1 MSNEHFDVVVV
12 GAGISG
18 IGAGY
23 FLQRDC
29 PNKTYVILENRADMG
44 GTWDLF
50 RYPGIR
56 SDSDMF
62 TLGYSFKPW
71 TEEKAIADGPSI
83 WKYVHETAAEY
94 GIDKHIRFKHRVVR
108 AEWSSVDARWTVT
121 AEHEGVQRRFV
132 CKFLEMATGY
142 YNYQKG
148 YLPEFKGADR
158 FQGKIIHPQ
167 FWPQDY
173 DYAGKRIAVIGSGA
187 TAMTLVPA
195 LTDKAAHVT
204 MVQRSPTWVVSL
216 PAEDRFANWLRR
228 HLPSWLAYDITRFR
242 KIAFQQF
249 FFRMCRTQPE
259 KVKQRLLG
267 MIREQLGPD
276 YDIEKDFTPRY
287 NPWAQRLCLVPD
299 NDLFVAIREG
309 KASVATDT
317 IDTFTETGL
326 RLSSGREIEAD
337 VIVTATGLSLQMMG
351 GAEMLVDGVK
361 VETGKSFAYKGVMIN
376 DVPNM
381 VWVIFGYL
389 NASWTLRADLI
400 NEYACR
406 LINYLDEYRLDMAT
420 PRLAGEHTALP
431 FSDFSSGY
439 FQRAVDILPKQG
451 GVAPWIQSQSYA
463 RDLRDLRHGPIEDGV
478 LEFKRKPAATEVA
491 AVQREAVA
499 AE

>member
-1 MSNEHFDVVVV
+1 MSETFDVVIV
-12 GAGISG
+12 GAGLSG
-18 IGAGY
+18 VGAGVH
-23 FLQRDC
+23 LQKRC
-29 PNKTYVILENRADMG
+29 PGKSFVILENRDALG

-62 TLGYSFKPW
+62 TLGYNFKPW
-71 TEEKAIADGPSI
+71 RQRKAIADGASI
-83 WKYVHETAAEY
+83 RNYVNETAREHGLAP
-94 GIDKHIRFKHRVVR
+94 HIRLKHRVMK
-108 AEWSSVDARWTVT
+108 AEWSSAEARWTVT
-121 AEHEGVQRRFV
+121 AEHEGVPKRFV
-132 CKFLEMATGY
+132 CKFLIMATGY
-142 YNYQKG
+142 YNYQHG
-148 YLPEFKGADR
+148 YQPEFKGAER

-167 FWPQDY
+167 FWPEEY

-195 LTDKAAHVT
+195 LAERAAHVT

-216 PAEDRFANWLRR
+216 PAEDRLANWMGR
-228 HLPSWLAYDITRFR
+228 HLPAGLAYDLTRFR
-242 KIAFQQF
+242 KIMFQQF

-276 YDIEKDFTPRY
+276 YDIAKDFTPRY
-287 NPWAQRLCLVPD
+287 RPWTQRLCLVPD
-299 NDLFVAIREG
+299 NDLFIAIREG
-309 KASVATDT
+309 RASVETDT
-317 IDTFTETGL
+317 IETFTEKGL
-326 RLSSGREIEAD
+326 KLSSGKELEVD

-351 GAEMLVDGVK
+351 GAEMFVDGAK

-400 NEYACR
+400 SEYACR
-406 LINYLDEYRLDMAT
+406 LINYLDEYGLDQAT
-420 PRLAGEHTALP
+420 PRLKGAHDELP

-439 FQRAVDILPKQG
+439 FQRAAEILPKQV
-451 GVAPWIQSQSYA
+451 GVAPWIQSQNYA
-463 RDLRDLRHGPIEDGV
+463 RDLRDLRHSPLEDGV
-478 LEFKRKPAATEVA
+478 LELKRRPQAPADRSSPKPA
-491 AVQREAVA
+491 EAVG
-499 AE
+499 

>member
-1 MSNEHFDVVVV
+1 MSIESFDVVIV
-12 GAGISG
+12 GAGLSG

-23 FLQRDC
+23 HLQRDC
-29 PNKTYVILENRADMG
+29 PGKSYVILENRAAIG

-71 TEEKAIADGPSI
+71 TEQKAIADGSSI
-83 WKYVHETAAEY
+83 RKYVNETAREH
-94 GIDKHIRFKHRVVR
+94 GIDQHIRFRHRVVK
-108 AEWSSVDARWTVT
+108 AEWSSADARWTVT
-121 AEHEGVQRRFV
+121 AEHDGGQTRFT
-132 CKFLEMATGY
+132 CKFLLMATGY
-142 YNYQKG
+142 YNYQRG

-158 FQGKIIHPQ
+158 FQGDLIHPQ
-167 FWPQDY
+167 FWPENF
-173 DYAGKRIAVIGSGA
+173 DYAGKRVVVIGSGA

-204 MVQRSPTWVVSL
+204 MVQRSPTWVASL
-216 PAEDRFANWLRR
+216 PAEDRLANLARR
-228 HLPSWLAYDITRFR
+228 YLPAQLAYDLTRFR

-249 FFRMCRTQPE
+249 LFRMSRKQPE
-259 KVKQRLLG
+259 KVKRRLLDL
-267 MIREQLGPD
+267 IREQLGPD

-287 NPWAQRLCLVPD
+287 NPWTQRLCLVPD
-299 NDLFVAIREG
+299 NDLFVALREG
-309 KASVATDT
+309 KASIATDT
-317 IDTFTETGL
+317 IDTFTEKGL
-326 RLSSGREIEAD
+326 KLSSGREIEAD
-337 VIVTATGLSLQMMG
+337 VIVTATGLSLQMLG
-351 GAEMLVDGVK
+351 GAELFVDGAK
-361 VETGKSFAYKGVMIN
+361 VETGQSFAYKGVMIN

-406 LINYLDEYRLDMAT
+406 LINYMDEYGLDQAT
-420 PRLAGEHTALP
+420 PRLSGEQEALP

-439 FQRAVDILPKQG
+439 FQRAQEILPKQA

-463 RDLRDLRHGPIEDGV
+463 RDLRDLRYGAIEDGV
-478 LEFKRKPAATEVA
+478 LELKRKPAPALA
-491 AVQREAVA
+491 PQRALVETVG
-499 AE
+499 